1 MRALTGGER
10 RGENKNKVLLMEIV
24 VVLFFF
30 SISAVTT
37 LQLFARASGI
47 ARQSSLN
54 ARALI
59 RCEDW
64 AERLMAADDPS
75 QALSEAEGWTNIE
88 RTPVGFSA
96 ELPPTAQMEI
106 AEDEEATYYIRAAGA
121 CTEQEGGL
129 LWEMRV
135 SAQEAQGE
143 VRIEL
148 PVVRYDAREGERR

>member
-1 MRALTGGER
+1 M
-10 RGENKNKVLLMEIV
+10 GENKNKVLLMEIV
-24 VVLFFF
+24 VVLLFF

-37 LQLFARASGI
+37 LQLFARASSV

-75 QALSEAEGWTNIE
+75 QALSETEGWENIE
-88 RTPVGFSA
+88 RAPAGFSA
-96 ELPPTAQMEI
+96 ELPMTAQMEL
-106 AEDEEATYYIRAAGA
+106 AKDGAVTYYIRAAGT
-121 CTEQEGGL
+121 CTEHEGGL

-135 SAQEAQGE
+135 RAQDAQGE

-148 PVVRYDAREGERR
+148 PVVRYDAREGARL